1 VAADRMTIADAP
13 RPRGLTTRDRNR
25 RGAAGTADVLLAL
38 TESDLRARYGRGPWR
53 LVKWLLDPFAVVGVY
68 LVLVSVV
75 LDRGGRAPGLT
86 LACAVVPFS
95 LVMTTIV
102 NALGAVPGRSSIIL
116 NMGFQRVLI
125 PVSAAL
131 TETVAFAAS
140 LGLVALMMAV
150 YGIAPTAA
158 VVWLPVVIALNVL
171 LAVACAYGAS
181 IGGLWFSD
189 LRPFAVSF
197 VRTMFFLAPGLVP
210 LSEIGGRA
218 NDLLRINPLTGLFE
232 AYRAVL
238 LHGHRPAAW
247 QLLFPLAAAVILLTV
262 FFPIYVR
269 DQRQFAKVV

>member
-1 VAADRMTIADAP
+1 M
-13 RPRGLTTRDRNR
+13 
-25 RGAAGTADVLLAL
+25 
-38 TESDLRARYGRGPWR
+38 
-53 LVKWLLDPFAVVGVY
+53 VGVY
-68 LVLVSVV
+68 LVLVTVV
-75 LDRGGRAPGLT
+75 LERGGTAPGLT

-102 NALGAVPGRSSIIL
+102 NSLGAVSARSSIIL
-116 NMGFQRVLI
+116 NMSFRRVLI
-125 PVSAAL
+125 PVAAAL

-140 LGLVALMMAV
+140 LVLVVAMMAV

-158 VVWLPVVIALNVL
+158 VLWLPVVIALNVL
-171 LAVACAYGAS
+171 LAIACAYGAS
-181 IGGLWFSD
+181 LFGLWFSD

-210 LSEIGGRA
+210 LSDIGGRA

-238 LHGHRPAAW
+238 VYGHRPAAW
-247 QLLFPLAAAVILLTV
+247 QLLLPLAAAALLLAV
-262 FFPIYVR
+262 LVPVYLH

>member
-1 VAADRMTIADAP
+1 M
-13 RPRGLTTRDRNR
+13 
-25 RGAAGTADVLLAL
+25 
-38 TESDLRARYGRGPWR
+38 
-53 LVKWLLDPFAVVGVY
+53 VGVY
-68 LVLVSVV
+68 LVLVTVV
-75 LDRGGRAPGLT
+75 LERGGTAPGLT

-102 NALGAVPGRSSIIL
+102 NALGAVSARSSIIL
-116 NMGFQRVLI
+116 NMSFRRVLI

-140 LGLVALMMAV
+140 LVLVVAMVAI
-150 YGIAPTAA
+150 YGITPNAA
-158 VVWLPVVIALNVL
+158 VLWLPVVIALNVL
-171 LAVACAYGAS
+171 LAIACAYGAS
-181 IGGLWFSD
+181 LFGLWFSD

-210 LSEIGGRA
+210 LSDVGGRA

-238 LHGHRPAAW
+238 VYGHRPAAW
-247 QLLFPLAAAVILLTV
+247 QLLVPLGASAILLAV
-262 FFPIYVR
+262 LVPVYLR

>member
-1 VAADRMTIADAP
+1 
-13 RPRGLTTRDRNR
+13 
-25 RGAAGTADVLLAL
+25 VLLAL

-53 LVKWLLDPFAVVGVY
+53 TVKWLLDPFAVVGVY
-68 LVLVSVV
+68 LVLVTVV
-75 LDRGGRAPGLT
+75 LDRAGTAPGLT

-102 NALGAVPGRSSIIL
+102 NALGAVYARSSIIL
-116 NMGFQRVLI
+116 NMSFRRVLI
-125 PVSAAL
+125 PVAATL

-140 LGLVALMMAV
+140 LVLVAGMMAI

-158 VVWLPVVIALNVL
+158 VLWLPVVIGLNVL
-171 LAVACAYGAS
+171 LAIACAYGAS
-181 IGGLWFSD
+181 LFGLWFSD

-210 LSEIGGRA
+210 LSAVGGRA

-238 LHGHRPAAW
+238 VHGHRPAAW
-247 QLLFPLAAAVILLTV
+247 QLLFPLAAAALLLALLV
-262 FFPIYVR
+262 PVYLR

>member
-1 VAADRMTIADAP
+1 
-13 RPRGLTTRDRNR
+13 
-25 RGAAGTADVLLAL
+25 
-38 TESDLRARYGRGPWR
+38 
-53 LVKWLLDPFAVVGVY
+53 VVGVY
-68 LVLVSVV
+68 LVLVTIV
-75 LDRGGRAPGLT
+75 LLT

-102 NALGAVPGRSSIIL
+102 NALGAVSARSSIIL
-116 NMGFQRVLI
+116 NMSFRRVLI

-140 LGLVALMMAV
+140 LVLVVAMVAI
-150 YGIAPTAA
+150 YGITPNAA
-158 VVWLPVVIALNVL
+158 VLWLPVVIALNVL
-171 LAVACAYGAS
+171 LAIACAYGAS
-181 IGGLWFSD
+181 LFGLWFSD

-210 LSEIGGRA
+210 LSDVGGRA

-238 LHGHRPAAW
+238 VYGHRPAAW
-247 QLLFPLAAAVILLTV
+247 QLLVPLGASAILLAV
-262 FFPIYVR
+262 LVPVYLR